1 MITITTHILDTSLGR
16 PAENV
21 SIELQRLTTE
31 NLENAPAW
39 QAIAKGS
46 TNKDGRISDLVAKIE
61 AQNFSLSEGI
71 YKMVFYTGDYYA
83 TLKTK
88 TFYPKVEIIFE
99 IFDHSH
105 YHIPLLINPF
115 GYSTYRGS

>member
-21 SIELQRLTTE
+21 NIELQAQ
-31 NLENAPAW
+31 NGQAW
-39 QAIAKGS
+39 QSIAKGS
-46 TNKDGRISDLVAKIE
+46 SNKDGRISDLVAKIE
-61 AQNFSLSEGI
+61 ANGFALAEGI
-71 YKMVFYTGDYYA
+71 YKMIFYTGDYYLA
-83 TLKTK
+83 LQTK

-105 YHIPLLINPF
+105 YHIPLLVNPF